1 VIIVSKAL
9 PLNMKNKSTQIQE
22 LVNPFLGPD
31 REILWDKVKK
41 NAKPIKRE
49 ELLQLVNSR
58 RNSKK

>member
-1 VIIVSKAL
+1 
-9 PLNMKNKSTQIQE
+9 MQE